1 MRLLRRLLRPRVVLL
16 LLVVCLLVVFG
27 RPAFHLGRTALHD
40 RDTREPIP
48 TGFADD
54 ASRLNR
60 TRVKEAWDIPTDP
73 AAAERQLAA
82 LLRRAKAEKLPVSI
96 AGARHSM
103 GGHTIAPDGIVIN
116 MLPFKRLTIDAKTNI
131 LRAQSGARWAD
142 IIPYLDRHG
151 RSVAVMQS
159 NNTFS
164 VGGSISVNAHG
175 WQPNHPPIA
184 STVESFRLLRDDGS
198 IVRCSRTENAEL
210 FSLVLGGYGLF
221 GVILDVDLRVVPNV
235 RYRLEH
241 FVIPSDQYGDLYE
254 REVNRR
260 PDVGM
265 VFGRLDVSP
274 DNFLREATLN
284 VFYRDP
290 DEEIPELTPAQF
302 GRLRRTVFRG
312 TVGSDYGKELRWDL
326 EKRLASAI
334 EGRAFSRNQLS
345 DAGIEAFENRTAES
359 TDILHEYFVPPDRLG
374 AFLERLRTIIPEHQG
389 DLLNVTIRNVHT
401 DNDSFLRYADR
412 EVFGLVMLFNQERT
426 PRGEEAMKEMTRAL
440 IDAALQEGGTYYLPY
455 RLHASPE
462 QFARAY
468 PQGREFFEHK
478 RAYDPDEL
486 FQNEFYR
493 TYGRP

>member
-1 MRLLRRLLRPRVVLL
+1 MNLRRLLRPRVVLAL
-16 LLVVCLLVVFG
+16 LAVCLLVLFG
-27 RPAFHLGRTALHD
+27 RPVFHLGRTAVHD
-40 RDTREPIP
+40 RNTQEPIP
-48 TGFADD
+48 TGFVDD
-54 ASRLNR
+54 ASRLNQ
-60 TRVKEAWDIPTDP
+60 TRVKEVWDIPSDP

-103 GGHTIAPDGIVIN
+103 GGHTIVPDGTVIN
-116 MLPFKRLTIDAKTNI
+116 MLPFKAATLDPGTNI
-131 LRAQSGARWAD
+131 LHVQAGARWAD
-142 IIPYLDRHG
+142 IIPYLDQHG

-184 STVESFRLLRDDGS
+184 STVEAFRLLRDDGS

-221 GVILDVDLRVVPNV
+221 GVILDVDLRVVPNT
-235 RYRLEH
+235 RYRLGH
-241 FVIPSDQYGDLYE
+241 FVIPSDRYVDLYE
-254 REVNRR
+254 REVNQRS
-260 PDVGM
+260 DVGM
-265 VFGRLDVSP
+265 VFGRLDVTP

-290 DEEIPELTPAQF
+290 ENEIPPLTPAQF
-302 GRLRRTVFRG
+302 EKIRRTVFRG

-334 EGRAFSRNQLS
+334 EGKVFSRNQLINE
-345 DAGIEAFENRTAES
+345 GIEAFENRSAES
-359 TDILHEYFVPPDRLG
+359 TDILHEYFIPPRQLG
-374 AFLERLRTIIPEHQG
+374 AFLERLRVIIPEHHG
-389 DLLNVTIRNVHT
+389 DLLNVTIRNVHP
-401 DNDSFLRYADR
+401 DDDSFLRYVDQ
-412 EVFGLVMLFNQERT
+412 EVFGLVMLFNQKRT
-426 PRGEEAMKEMTRAL
+426 PEGEKAMKAMTQAL
-440 IDAALQEGGTYYLPY
+440 IDAALDEGGTYYLPY
-455 RLHASPE
+455 RLHATPE

-468 PQGREFFEHK
+468 PQGQKFFERK

-493 TYGRP
+493 MYGRP

>member
-1 MRLLRRLLRPRVVLL
+1 MRFRRLLRPRVILALL
-16 LLVVCLLVVFG
+16 AVCLLAFLG

-40 RDTREPIP
+40 RDTREPVP
-48 TGFADD
+48 TGYVDD
-54 ASRLNR
+54 ASRLNQ
-60 TRVKEAWDIPTDP
+60 TRVKEVWDIPTDP
-73 AAAERQLAA
+73 VTAERQLAA

-103 GGHTIAPDGIVIN
+103 GGHTVAPDGIVIN
-116 MLPFKRLTIDAKTNI
+116 MLPFKAAKLDPETNI
-131 LRAQSGARWAD
+131 LHVQAGARWVD

-175 WQPNHPPIA
+175 WQHNTPPIA
-184 STVESFRLLRDDGS
+184 STVEAFRLLRDDGS
-198 IVRCSRTENAEL
+198 IIRCSRTENAEL

-221 GVILDVDLRVVPNV
+221 GVILDVDLRVVPDV
-235 RYRLEH
+235 RYRLGH
-241 FVIPSDQYGDLYE
+241 FVIPSERYVDLYE
-254 REVNRR
+254 WEVNRR
-260 PDVGM
+260 SDVGM
-265 VFGRLDVSP
+265 VFGRLDVTP

-284 VFYRDP
+284 VFYHDP
-290 DEEIPELTPAQF
+290 GGEIPPLTPAQF
-302 GRLRRTVFRG
+302 EKIRRTVFRG

-345 DAGIEAFENRTAES
+345 NEGIEAFENRTAKS
-359 TDILHEYFVPPDRLG
+359 TDILHEYFVPPSRLA
-374 AFLERLRTIIPEHQG
+374 AFLERLRVIIPEHQG

-401 DNDSFLRYADR
+401 DTDSFLRYADQ

-426 PRGEEAMKEMTRAL
+426 PQGEKAMKAMTQAL
-440 IDAALQEGGTYYLPY
+440 IDAALEEGGTYYLPY

-468 PQGREFFEHK
+468 PQGREFFERK

>member
-1 MRLLRRLLRPRVVLL
+1 
-16 LLVVCLLVVFG
+16 
-27 RPAFHLGRTALHD
+27 
-40 RDTREPIP
+40 
-48 TGFADD
+48 
-54 ASRLNR
+54 
-60 TRVKEAWDIPTDP
+60 
-73 AAAERQLAA
+73 
-82 LLRRAKAEKLPVSI
+82 
-96 AGARHSM
+96 
-103 GGHTIAPDGIVIN
+103 

-312 TVGSDYGKELRWDL
+312 RW
-326 EKRLASAI
+326 AAI
-334 EGRAFSRNQLS
+334 
-345 DAGIEAFENRTAES
+345 TAKS
-359 TDILHEYFVPPDRLG
+359 C
-374 AFLERLRTIIPEHQG
+374 
-389 DLLNVTIRNVHT
+389 
-401 DNDSFLRYADR
+401 
-412 EVFGLVMLFNQERT
+412 
-426 PRGEEAMKEMTRAL
+426 
-440 IDAALQEGGTYYLPY
+440 GGTWRSGSRRQSKEGLLAQPAV
-455 RLHASPE
+455 R
-462 QFARAY
+462 R
-468 PQGREFFEHK
+468 G
-478 RAYDPDEL
+478 D
-486 FQNEFYR
+486 
-493 TYGRP
+493 